1 MKDHVPAFPTAE
13 PGNPDKWGM
22 DLRDYFAGQALNG
35 WLATYPDDFPEAHVD
50 TKVIATFA
58 FQLADAMM
66 EARKK

>member
-1 MKDHVPAFPTAE
+1 MRDHVPAFPTEE

-35 WLATYPDDFPEAHVD
+35 YLASIPGDETIKPEHMPA
-50 TKVIATFA
+50 IAEFCYRMS
-58 FQLADAMM
+58 DAMM